1 MSGPAGR
8 PEGIGESGRPGVLL
22 VGNFLSAQMGARGV
36 AEELAERLGDR
47 GWPVITTSAKP
58 GRAER
63 LADMVRTVWR
73 SRRDYDVAA
82 VDVFSGQAF
91 VLAEAA
97 CAALRLAGKPYV
109 LALRGGNLPAF
120 ARRQPRSVRS
130 LLTSAV
136 AVTVPSG
143 FLAREMRPYRR
154 SLRLLPN
161 PIELARYP
169 YIRRDHVRPRLIWLR
184 AFHRVYNPSLAPRV
198 LALLAPDHPDVEL
211 CMIGRDKGDGSLQ
224 AMLAVAQSLG
234 VRERIALPG
243 GVPKD
248 EVPGWL
254 AQGDV
259 FLNTTDF
266 DNTPVSVIEALAC
279 GLCVVS
285 TNVGG
290 IPDLLRHEGDAL
302 LVPAGA
308 AEAMASAVGRLL
320 SEPGLSGRLS
330 RQARATAEAFDWAF
344 ILPRWESLLAAAA
357 GRRP

>member
-1 MSGPAGR
+1 MA
-8 PEGIGESGRPGVLL
+8 
-22 VGNFLSAQMGARGV
+22 NFLSAQIGARGV
-36 AEELAERLGDR
+36 TEELAARLEDR
-47 GWPVITTSAKP
+47 GWPVIATSTRP

-91 VLAEAA
+91 IWAQAA

-109 LALRGGNLPAF
+109 LALRGGNLPVF
-120 ARRQPRSVRS
+120 ARRRPRSVRS
-130 LLTSAV
+130 LLTSAA
-136 AVTVPSG
+136 AVIVPSG
-143 FLAREMRPYRR
+143 FLAREMRPYRG

-161 PIELARYP
+161 PIELSRYP
-169 YIRRDHVRPRLIWLR
+169 YVCRDHVRPRLIWLR
-184 AFHRVYNPSLAPRV
+184 AFHQIYNPSLAPRV
-198 LALLAPDHPDVEL
+198 LALLAPHHPDVEL

-224 AMLAVAQSLG
+224 AMLAVAKSLG
-234 VRERIALPG
+234 VRERITLPG

-248 EVPGWL
+248 EVPRWL

-266 DNTPVSVIEALAC
+266 DNAPVSVIEALAC

-285 TNVGG
+285 TDAGG

-302 LVPAGA
+302 LVPAGE
-308 AEAMASAVGRLL
+308 AEAMARAVDRVL

-330 RQARATAEAFDWAF
+330 RRARATAEAFDWAF
-344 ILPRWESLLAAAA
+344 ILPRWESLLSAAA
-357 GRRP
+357 GGRP